1 MIDRSCSKP
10 NCPHVQYRNVEIIS
24 HPGFQPPVVDDDI
37 ALLKLD
43 RDVIFKGKLMK
54 ASSNVLQC
62 SNSKYE
68 GITKCD
74 EITQFC

>member
-43 RDVIFKGKLMK
+43 RDVIFNGKLMK
-54 ASSNVLQC
+54 VQVQMPC
-62 SNSKYE
+62 SAQKVFK
-68 GITKCD
+68 I
-74 EITQFC
+74 

>member
-43 RDVIFKGKLMK
+43 RDVIFNGKLMK
-54 ASSNVLQC
+54 V
-62 SNSKYE
+62 
-68 GITKCD
+68 
-74 EITQFC
+74 